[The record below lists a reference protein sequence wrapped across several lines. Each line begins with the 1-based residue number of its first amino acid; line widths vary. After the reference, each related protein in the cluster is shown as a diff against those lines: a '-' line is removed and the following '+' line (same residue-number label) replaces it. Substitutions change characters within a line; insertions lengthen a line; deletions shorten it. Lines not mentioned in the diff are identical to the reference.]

1 MTTLQVVRA
10 LAQAQP
16 QHKELFSRVQK
27 LKAAADQPHVETET
41 RDEVTQLELHLDR
54 VLKMEEELL
63 KHQKVDIKKQI
74 EHHLKTDKNELAKKI
89 DRIEFMLADMSA
101 KLHAVTRARSHHE
114 TRKKQLDKKV
124 QQVVTKNENIQEKID
139 DLERK
144 VEMSK

>member
-27 LKAAADQPHVETET
+27 LKAAADQPHVETE
-41 RDEVTQLELHLDR
+41 
-54 VLKMEEELL
+54 
-63 KHQKVDIKKQI
+63 
-74 EHHLKTDKNELAKKI
+74 KNELAKKI